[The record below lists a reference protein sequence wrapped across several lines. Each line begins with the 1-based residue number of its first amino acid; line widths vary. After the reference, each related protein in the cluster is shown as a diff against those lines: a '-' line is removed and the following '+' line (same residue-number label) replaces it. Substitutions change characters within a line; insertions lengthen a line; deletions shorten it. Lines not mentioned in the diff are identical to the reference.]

1 MLKRY
6 LLCALLA
13 LLALPVTA
21 AEPAGGVARA
31 VFTTQIKDRDPVD
44 ALTTVKNDV
53 RQIHFFTEL
62 KGMAGQKVTHR
73 WEYQGQTK
81 LEVSFEVGADRWRVF
96 SNKTLLPT
104 WLGEW
109 KVSVIDAGGRN
120 LGGAS
125 FTYTGAP

>member
-1 MLKRY
+1 MNRY
-6 LLCALLA
+6 LLCAGMA
-13 LLALPVTA
+13 LLALPASA
-21 AEPAGGVARA
+21 AEPTGSVARA
-31 VFTTQIKDRDPVD
+31 VFTTQIKDREPVD

-53 RQIHFFTEL
+53 RQIHFFIEL
-62 KGMAGQKVTHR
+62 KGLAGQKVTRR

-81 LEVSFEVGADRWRVF
+81 LKVSFEVGADRRRVF
-96 SNKTLLPT
+96 SNKTLLPS